1 MTPTHWTWSAST
13 GGAYVL
19 ARSLLPDRLRPAA
32 EGHVFIV
39 PHTTCG
45 VALLSPDELDE
56 AIRLLA
62 ECRALLAL
70 LDRDV
75 ALMRR
80 ALPPRIVRAR

>member
-1 MTPTHWTWSAST
+1 MAE
-13 GGAYVL
+13 
-19 ARSLLPDRLRPAA
+19 AA
-32 EGHVFIV
+32 
-39 PHTTCG
+39 
-45 VALLSPDELDE
+45 
-56 AIRLLA
+56 RLLA